1 MSRKYVV
8 TIRNLSEKVDKD
20 IVVKGVNPMEV
31 HKTAFMSTK
40 NNEEI
45 MAICDESNEIVYDL
59 EDGFRR
65 SY

>member
-8 TIRNLSEKVDKD
+8 TIRDLSDKLDSD

-31 HKTAFMSTK
+31 HKAAFMSTK
-40 NNEEI
+40 PNEEI

-59 EDGFRR
+59 KGGFRR